1 MLSNMNA
8 NDSSI
13 VGFIR
18 ALAAQKTYMLVIL
31 FAPLLLMG
39 VWSALQNF
47 SERNRSYALI
57 AEINEIQWRSSKIR
71 EDIIGISGLLALAS
85 ATQSDQYKEQIEQQ
99 SSFLA
104 VNIDAL
110 LSQPFLSSL
119 IKAEEVDYLKA
130 LTILFDDVIIPELNK
145 SAPDYDF
152 LQKKIQHYQPEIW
165 RITTLAS
172 TASYVRT
179 RTAELAKES
188 NFLNFTYA
196 LFIAILAVVVWWAV
210 LLYRSRAQYND
221 QVRQFSLL
229 FSHMTVTRING
240 LNLWAH
246 ECISPDE
253 YPDPHLLDK
262 ARKRLEYLTVMT
274 QWLSRI
280 AYPNFDAGN
289 TSYVSLASIVSDQ
302 AIRSGYPRPE
312 FQADQSAAQ
321 TLVSEAHYHLILQE
335 LISNAQ
341 DALNGKADARII
353 VHASIKREWF
363 AAKRLR
369 VVVEDNGPGM
379 SKEQIAKAVTP
390 FYSTKGETFGHSGLG
405 LYGCIGMVRT
415 MRGKFT
421 VTSEPGRGT
430 RMEFSCPLNFYTTK
444 ENENAGSPGR

>member
-1 MLSNMNA
+1 MNA

-152 LQKKIQHYQPEIW
+152 LQKKFNITSPKYGVLQHWQ
-165 RITTLAS
+165 A
-172 TASYVRT
+172 
-179 RTAELAKES
+179 
-188 NFLNFTYA
+188 
-196 LFIAILAVVVWWAV
+196 
-210 LLYRSRAQYND
+210 
-221 QVRQFSLL
+221 
-229 FSHMTVTRING
+229 
-240 LNLWAH
+240 
-246 ECISPDE
+246 
-253 YPDPHLLDK
+253 PHL
-262 ARKRLEYLTVMT
+262 MC
-274 QWLSRI
+274 
-280 AYPNFDAGN
+280 G
-289 TSYVSLASIVSDQ
+289 
-302 AIRSGYPRPE
+302 
-312 FQADQSAAQ
+312 
-321 TLVSEAHYHLILQE
+321 
-335 LISNAQ
+335 
-341 DALNGKADARII
+341 
-353 VHASIKREWF
+353 
-363 AAKRLR
+363 R
-369 VVVEDNGPGM
+369 VQP
-379 SKEQIAKAVTP
+379 S
-390 FYSTKGETFGHSGLG
+390 
-405 LYGCIGMVRT
+405 
-415 MRGKFT
+415 
-421 VTSEPGRGT
+421 
-430 RMEFSCPLNFYTTK
+430 
-444 ENENAGSPGR
+444 